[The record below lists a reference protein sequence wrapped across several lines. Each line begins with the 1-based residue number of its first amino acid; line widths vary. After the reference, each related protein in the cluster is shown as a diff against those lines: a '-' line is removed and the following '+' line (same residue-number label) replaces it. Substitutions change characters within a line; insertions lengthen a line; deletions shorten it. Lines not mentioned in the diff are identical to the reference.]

1 MAVWPLQ
8 PVARVSARG
17 WFFGLLVV
25 LAITLVV
32 ICMCAP
38 VQGDEWP
45 HYRSPHVPLT
55 WSRFA
60 WLAEAS
66 YLHGNPRWGQ
76 LVLTTLFHERAV
88 LAVLSALMIV
98 AVLVLSMTLVRAR
111 WPRPSEPA
119 DTWLLVQVLA
129 TAIMTTPQFGAV
141 WFYRPNCTNYI
152 YPLAVQLAWLVPYRF
167 LAARAAPTSRWLG
180 VAMVPLGL
188 LAGAGNEH
196 TGVGLAIAAVAC
208 TCIAWW
214 RHRVLPAWT
223 VIGLVALAAGYIALL
238 AAPGQMVRYGGI
250 AAEQGMLDR
259 VFARGLLGTLG
270 VFAMLLAWTS
280 PMIAVIAA
288 IAGRIRVSAGA
299 VSGFVAVAVV
309 MVATAL
315 AAPRVPSRML
325 AAPATMVAIALGVF
339 MVELAT
345 QRSRQRR
352 LRIASVVISAV
363 ALASTLVIFVVTGAE
378 GRARLRTLETAPRG
392 SVVCAPPYTFA
403 LPTPFSWG
411 DDFRSPHLVERVAR
425 SYGLAGIQRDCR

>member
-1 MAVWPLQ
+1 VAVRPLQ

-25 LAITLVV
+25 LTITLVA

-45 HYRSPHVPLT
+45 HYRTAQGPLT

-66 YLHGNPRWGQ
+66 YMHGNPRWGQ
-76 LVLTTLFHERAV
+76 LVLTTLFHERVV

-111 WPRPSEPA
+111 WPRPSEPG

-129 TAIMTTPQFGAV
+129 TAIMTTPQVGAV
-141 WFYRPNCTNYI
+141 WFYRPNCTNYV

-167 LAARAAPTSRWLG
+167 LAARGAPTSRWLG
-180 VAMVPLGL
+180 AAMVPLGL

-208 TCIAWW
+208 MYIAWC
-214 RHRVLPAWT
+214 RHRVLPAWSL
-223 VIGLVALAAGYIALL
+223 IGIAALAVGYIALL
-238 AAPGQMVRYGGI
+238 AAPGQMVRYGGV

-280 PMIAVIAA
+280 PMVAVVAA
-288 IAGRIRVSAGA
+288 IAGRVRVSARA
-299 VSGFVAVAVV
+299 VIGFVAVAMV
-309 MVATAL
+309 MVVTAL

-339 MVELAT
+339 MVELTT
-345 QRSRQRR
+345 QRVRARR
-352 LRIASVVISAV
+352 LRIASVAISGF
-363 ALASTLVIFVVTGAE
+363 ALAATLVIFTVTGIE
-378 GRARLRTLETAPRG
+378 GRARLRAIEAAPRG

-411 DDFRSPHLVERVAR
+411 DDFRNPQLVERVAR
-425 SYGLAGIQRDCR
+425 AYGLAGIRRDCQ